1 MRRLLQSM
9 IYNLFPKVE
18 KKIIN
23 KLKGKIDILELYFYS
38 DEELLFKV
46 KSLKLEHVRALKE
59 ALKDSDVF
67 RTFSPYILLF
77 HEKTESYCRKHFDYN
92 KFCQSIDYS
101 ESDIYDLY
109 NVVVEVKEQLENDK
123 DDIFVHINNDK
134 IKSTLI
140 SNGLISFDQEKTK
153 FKLPTVEYNIRTKL
167 SEEHA
172 QIFKALAEGATL
184 EKCGELFG
192 VTKETIRLTLGKVMR
207 AISPCDLDY
216 NDKLFQYNFNAQEGE
231 KLFGLSKIEYY
242 YLSKKKKECKDPVP
256 NITLK
261 DMVRLGIDRRTIEEL
276 CREQNQLLIIGEK
289 VELLPID
296 RRSILR
302 YLMSKHRE
310 PMHVDQIET
319 LYYDFLE
326 NNIADAELK
335 KTHFIKDRTI
345 SGILDRDGY
354 AIKCDTD
361 VYRYFDLSKAD
372 EKDVIK
378 LIGLNFR
385 EPAMLNVKKLYDENR
400 GALYDD
406 YSLYNA
412 YELHYFLKT
421 KNENTSLSFCWPYI
435 LINTTEEEFFD
446 LMINKY
452 GPIKRTFF
460 CKYME
465 ELYGIEDYKIAI
477 FLQHHKQY
485 IDGPNLTSTTNM
497 LSLEQVLML
506 KTHFK
511 DDYYNIETVKEV
523 FSKLNLKEEQV
534 TQYNLH
540 EIGYNILPSGRYC
553 LKKGFSVKQL
563 ILDKVLQNPFVLDAK
578 DNNRTFSHALYELL
592 GQKKIFKINPNTYCD
607 QRYLE
612 EEIGIKLSDLE
623 LVAEKAK
630 EGLKTD
636 EFVTLKS
643 VGINTPQHH
652 SLMCNVMQTFVEF
665 EDIQA
670 KIVFGELLI
679 ARHEVLIKDFLFY
692 VINKFEIKYL
702 SELLLK
708 LENYYGMSPNRQRVM
723 TILHSMDNIFFNT
736 ELEKI
741 YRNQEEYFKEVYGE

>member
-18 KKIIN
+18 KKTIN

-38 DEELLFKV
+38 EEELLFKV
-46 KSLKLEHVRALKE
+46 KSLKLEQVRELKE
-59 ALKDSDVF
+59 ALKDSEVF

-92 KFCQSIDYS
+92 KFCESVDFS

-134 IKSTLI
+134 LKSILLV
-140 SNGLISFDQEKTK
+140 NGLISLDQEKVK
-153 FKLPTVEYNIRTKL
+153 FKLPTLEYNIRIKL

-184 EKCGELFG
+184 EKCGEQFG
-192 VTKETIRLTLGKVMR
+192 VSKEAIRLTLGKIMR

-242 YLSKKKKECKDPVP
+242 YISNKKKECKNPVP

-289 VELLPID
+289 VELLPIE

-302 YLMSKHRE
+302 YLMSKHKE

-326 NNIADAELK
+326 NNITDAELK

-361 VYRYFDLSKAD
+361 VYRYFDLSKAN

-378 LIGLNFR
+378 LIGLNFS
-385 EPAMLNVKKLYDENR
+385 EPVMLNVKKLYNENR
-400 GALYDD
+400 DALYDEF
-406 YSLYNA
+406 SLYNA

-446 LMINKY
+446 SMINKY
-452 GPIKRTFF
+452 GPIKRTIFY
-460 CKYME
+460 KYME
-465 ELYGIEDYKIAI
+465 ELYGIEDYKITN
-477 FLQHHKQY
+477 FLQRHKQY
-485 IDGPNLTSTTNM
+485 IEGPNLTSTTNM
-497 LSLEQVLML
+497 LSLEQVSML
-506 KTHFK
+506 LTHFK

-523 FSKLNLKEEQV
+523 FSKLNLNEEQV
-534 TQYNLH
+534 TQFNLN

-578 DNNRTFSHALYELL
+578 DNNRTFSNALYELL

-623 LVAEKAK
+623 LVAEKVK

-643 VGINTPQHH
+643 VGINTPQHY
-652 SLMCNVMQTFVEF
+652 SLMCNVMQTFVEL
-665 EDIQA
+665 EDIRA

-692 VINKFEIKYL
+692 VINKFGIKYL

-708 LENYYGMSPNRQRVM
+708 LENYYGMSPNRQNVM
-723 TILHSMDNIFFNT
+723 TTLHSMDNIYFNT